1 MIEATEEEKKIV
13 EFHFNI
19 DLSRG
24 IIDKKYNLVTR
35 DNRQVASKLWQT
47 KFLELIREGT
57 RDFYRQILYRRNH
70 RRHDFNI

>member
-35 DNRQVASKLWQT
+35 DNRQVASKL
-47 KFLELIREGT
+47 
-57 RDFYRQILYRRNH
+57 
-70 RRHDFNI
+70 

>member
-1 MIEATEEEKKIV
+1 MSFSFFFSFSLSSKESLKLRRIRIYFKQGMIEATEEEKKIV

-35 DNRQVASKLWQT
+35 DNRQVASKL
-47 KFLELIREGT
+47 
-57 RDFYRQILYRRNH
+57 
-70 RRHDFNI
+70 